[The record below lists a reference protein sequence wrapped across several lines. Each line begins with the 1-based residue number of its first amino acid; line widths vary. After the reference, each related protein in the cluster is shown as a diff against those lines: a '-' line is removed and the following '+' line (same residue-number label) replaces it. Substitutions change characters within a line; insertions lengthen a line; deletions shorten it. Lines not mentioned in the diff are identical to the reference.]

1 MTEKEWLEC
10 TDPQKMLE
18 FLRGKASDRRMRLRA
33 RPDASRAALGGSGS
47 IAREG
52 GDMSRGLNAGDR
64 VRVTGRNRLAG
75 YQPGDKGTVVRGA
88 STATITGE
96 RYYSVLMDKDEPDAT
111 GVVFA
116 EDEIEPD
123 G

>member
-1 MTEKEWLEC
+1 
-10 TDPQKMLE
+10 
-18 FLRGKASDRRMRLRA
+18 
-33 RPDASRAALGGSGS
+33 
-47 IAREG
+47 
-52 GDMSRGLNAGDR
+52 MSRGLNAGDR

-75 YQPGDKGTVVRGA
+75 YQPGDKGTVVRGP

-96 RYYSVLMDKDEPDAT
+96 RYYTVTMDRDGPDAT

>member
-1 MTEKEWLEC
+1 M
-10 TDPQKMLE
+10 
-18 FLRGKASDRRMRLRA
+18 G
-33 RPDASRAALGGSGS
+33 RPMQIS
-47 IAREG
+47 
-52 GDMSRGLNAGDR
+52 DR
-64 VRVTGRNRLAG
+64 VRVTLRNRIAG

-96 RYYSVLMDKDEPDAT
+96 RYYTVIMDKDEPDAT

-123 G
+123 T

>member
-1 MTEKEWLEC
+1 M
-10 TDPQKMLE
+10 
-18 FLRGKASDRRMRLRA
+18 G
-33 RPDASRAALGGSGS
+33 RPLQIS
-47 IAREG
+47 
-52 GDMSRGLNAGDR
+52 DR
-64 VRVTGRNRLAG
+64 VRVTLRNRLAG

-96 RYYSVLMDKDEPDAT
+96 RYYTVFMDKDEPDAT

-123 G
+123 T